1 MSDSALKKS
10 SKTSPKNNNSNKRKD
25 KLRSL
30 FVKLA
35 FMLIC
40 LISWEIVAANEML
53 GPNSRLIF
61 PTLEDIGSAFIHN
74 FIKGYAGSSLWIYI
88 GNSLKLLF
96 IGLFG
101 GIALSFVL
109 SGLSII
115 SRTFYEIYSLCVS
128 IFDLLPGVA
137 LLPVVI
143 AIFGV
148 KPGVIVFLV
157 IHAVI
162 WPMSRNILD
171 GFKAVPKI
179 YVEAGKNIGLFG
191 FSLLFGVYL
200 PASISYIVSGLK
212 VGWARAWRGLISA
225 EMIFGIA
232 SCPGIGL
239 YINQMRTN
247 LQNAEMYATL
257 IVIILIGV
265 LVQYGILEP
274 IETNTVKKW
283 GMSR

>member
-1 MSDSALKKS
+1 MSDSAFKKS
-10 SKTSPKNNNSNKRKD
+10 SKTSPQNNNSNKRKD
-25 KLRSL
+25 KFRSL

-101 GIALSFVL
+101 GIALSFAL